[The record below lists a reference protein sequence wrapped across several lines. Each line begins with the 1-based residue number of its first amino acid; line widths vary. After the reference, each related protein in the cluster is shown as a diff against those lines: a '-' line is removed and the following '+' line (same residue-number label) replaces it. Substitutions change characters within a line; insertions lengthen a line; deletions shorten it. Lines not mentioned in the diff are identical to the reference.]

1 MWRALFVLAFA
12 GCEFTHGLLD
22 PVSID
27 AAPDDSSTDAVPD
40 ARADAMIDA
49 RIAPF
54 CDMQDTNLVACY
66 QFENTT
72 NDASGHNLDLTMTN
86 VTFVN
91 GKVGKAMQFA
101 ANSAADAA
109 DSAMWDVSAVT
120 IEAWINPSQLPAA
133 GARSGILD
141 MNGQYGFFLHETGK
155 LACTIVGGISSGQV
169 TANVAINTWS
179 HVACTY
185 DGTTTTVYKDGNV
198 VFTGTGGGALSTTS
212 TTGISIAADNPP
224 GSGSRLIGLV
234 DEVRIMSRAR
244 TANEIC
250 QDAACTP

>member
-1 MWRALFVLAFA
+1 MWRALFLLAVT
-12 GCEFTHGLLD
+12 GCEFRHGLLD

-27 AAPDDSSTDAVPD
+27 AAPDDSSIDATPDGRPD
-40 ARADAMIDA
+40 AMLDA
-49 RIAPF
+49 RIAPY
-54 CDMQDTNLVACY
+54 CDTQDTALVACY
-66 QFENTT
+66 QFENNT
-72 NDASGHNLDLTMTN
+72 NDASGHNLNATMTN

-101 ANSAADAA
+101 SNSAADAA
-109 DSAMWDVSAVT
+109 DSAMWDVSAIT
-120 IEAWINPSQLPAA
+120 IEAWINPSQLPSA
-133 GARSGILD
+133 GNRSGILD

-185 DGTTTTVYKDGNV
+185 DGTTTSVYKDGALI
-198 VFTGTGGGALSTTS
+198 FTGTGGGALSTSS

-224 GSGSRLIGLV
+224 GAGSRLIGLI
-234 DEVRIMSRAR
+234 DEMRIMSRAR
-244 TANEIC
+244 SATEIC

>member
-22 PVSID
+22 PVTADAAADSPVDGGID
-27 AAPDDSSTDAVPD
+27 APP
-40 ARADAMIDA
+40 DAMIDA

-54 CDMQDTNLVACY
+54 CDTQDAALVACY

-72 NDASGHNLDLTMTN
+72 NDASGHNLNLSMTN

-101 ANSAADAA
+101 SNSAADAA
-109 DSAMWDVSAVT
+109 DSALWDVPAIT
-120 IEAWINPSQLPAA
+120 IEAWINPSQLPTA
-133 GARSGILD
+133 GNRSGILD

-169 TANVAINTWS
+169 TANIAINTWS

-185 DGTTTTVYKDGNV
+185 DGTTTTVYKDGAV
-198 VFTGTGGGALSTTS
+198 VFTGTGGGALSTSSTS
-212 TTGISIAADNPP
+212 GISIAADNPA
-224 GSGSRLIGLV
+224 GSGSRLIGLI

-244 TANEIC
+244 TSTEIC
-250 QDAACTP
+250 QDAVCTP